1 LIFRIHEGNL
11 PLANKLYKKD
21 PEGKRIDGLTELDKV
36 REYVGYCF
44 RWQTMSEL
52 LAAPAI
58 VFRGR
63 EEGYKAA
70 VIKSRFLLYANGVAI
85 QNPSNERCGS
95 RGSGNYTISG

>member
-1 LIFRIHEGNL
+1 
-11 PLANKLYKKD
+11 
-21 PEGKRIDGLTELDKV
+21 
-36 REYVGYCF
+36 
-44 RWQTMSEL
+44 MSEL

-95 RGSGNYTISG
+95 RGQEITRFQDRPKLRVLLIRSFELCVRKCVCVCVRARSEGEEYFIREL